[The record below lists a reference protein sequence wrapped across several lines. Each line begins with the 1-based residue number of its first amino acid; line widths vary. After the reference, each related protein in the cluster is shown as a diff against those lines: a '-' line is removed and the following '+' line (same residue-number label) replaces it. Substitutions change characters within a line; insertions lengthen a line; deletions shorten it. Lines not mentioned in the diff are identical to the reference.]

1 MSDGRGALQVVAGPE
16 VADLGASFTGAPVRV
31 AGVREDE
38 DEDDGR
44 RGGGGEEN
52 LWADIVGLVRGQQL
66 LEVNGAPVCTMTKEE
81 LRDAL
86 QARPVELR
94 LAHCR
99 TTGDS
104 SWE

>member
-31 AGVREDE
+31 AGVR
-38 DEDDGR
+38 
-44 RGGGGEEN
+44 EN